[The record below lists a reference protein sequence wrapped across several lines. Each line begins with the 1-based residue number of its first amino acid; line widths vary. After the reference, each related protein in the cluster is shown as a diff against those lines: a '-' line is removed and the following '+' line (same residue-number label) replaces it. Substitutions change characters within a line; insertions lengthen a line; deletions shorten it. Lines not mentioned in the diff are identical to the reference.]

1 MPGLLKRSTNTGSG
15 EIGSLESIL
24 GLLKNLKIRAPDCRL
39 QGGGAVYC
47 SRRQYFLA
55 GLISKEPARNIPHSD
70 KHPPAFT

>member
-1 MPGLLKRSTNTGSG
+1 MPAFGGG
-15 EIGSLESIL
+15 
-24 GLLKNLKIRAPDCRL
+24 
-39 QGGGAVYC
+39 GGGAVYC